1 MPAATYK
8 KVGEVTIQ
16 DLVDYLRLDA
26 TEIDAAQEQLLTTIK
41 AAAVNFIVG
50 VTGLTL
56 EALDNYP
63 DLTIALYALVQDMY
77 DNRTYYVDKANISD
91 TVSTILNMYRTNL
104 L

>member
-1 MPAATYK
+1 MSQTTYTK
-8 KVGEVTIQ
+8 ISEITLN
-16 DLVDYLRLDA
+16 DLVDYLRISELDSSQ
-26 TEIDAAQEQLLTTIK
+26 TQLLTTIQ
-41 AAAVNFIVG
+41 AAAVNYIVG

-56 EALDNYP
+56 EQLDNYP

-77 DNRTYYVDKANISD
+77 DNRAIYVDKANISD

>member
-1 MPAATYK
+1 MPATDYK

-16 DLVDYLRLDA
+16 DLVDYLRI
-26 TEIDAAQEQLLTTIK
+26 TEIDAAQEQVLTTMR
-41 AAAVNFIVG
+41 AAAINYIVG

>member
-1 MPAATYK
+1 MPATDYK

-16 DLVDYLRLDA
+16 DLVDYLRI
-26 TEIDAAQEQLLTTIK
+26 TEIDTAQEQVLTTMR
-41 AAAVNFIVG
+41 AAAINYIVG

-77 DNRTYYVDKANISD
+77 DNRTYYVDRANISD

>member
-1 MPAATYK
+1 MADLAYTK
-8 KVGEVTIQ
+8 ISEISQ
-16 DLVDYLRLDA
+16 SDLVDYLRISELDSS
-26 TEIDAAQEQLLTTIK
+26 QVQLLTTIQ
-41 AAAVNFIVG
+41 AAATNYIVG

-56 EALDNYP
+56 VELDNYP

-77 DNRTYYVDKANISD
+77 DNRAIYVDKANISD